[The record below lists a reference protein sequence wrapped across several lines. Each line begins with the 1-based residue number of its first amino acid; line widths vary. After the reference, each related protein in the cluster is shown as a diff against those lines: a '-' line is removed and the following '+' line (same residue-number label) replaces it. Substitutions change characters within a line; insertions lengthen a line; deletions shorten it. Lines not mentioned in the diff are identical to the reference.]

1 MSDHAA
7 GDVDIAVIE
16 RTLRSR
22 HLLGQPAVIEA
33 FEAVMADLRDQ
44 IVAQAPTAQAMR
56 ESLYHQ
62 HLGLQLVLGQLKAW
76 ETQAQA
82 DEQSAMAQE

>member
-1 MSDHAA
+1 MNDHAA
-7 GDVDIAVIE
+7 GDVDPAVIE
-16 RTLRSR
+16 RGIRAR
-22 HLLGQPAVIEA
+22 ALLGQPLVIEA

-44 IVAQAPTAQAMR
+44 IVAQAPAAQTMR

-76 ETQAQA
+76 DVLAQPDDQRA
-82 DEQSAMAQE
+82 AAQE

>member
-1 MSDHAA
+1 MIDHTP

-16 RTLRSR
+16 RALRAR
-22 HLLGQPAVIEA
+22 ILLGQPAVIEA

-44 IVAQAPTAQAMR
+44 IVAQAPEAQGAR
-56 ESLYHQ
+56 ESLFHQ

-76 ETQAQA
+76 DAEGHT
-82 DEQSAMAQE
+82 DEQRAAAQE

>member
-16 RTLRSR
+16 RAVRAR
-22 HLLGQPAVIEA
+22 ALLGQPAVIEA

-44 IVAQAPTAQAMR
+44 IVAQAPAAQGTR
-56 ESLYHQ
+56 ESLFHQ

-76 ETQAQA
+76 DAEGQT
-82 DEQSAMAQE
+82 DEQRATAQE

>member
-1 MSDHAA
+1 MIDHAP

-16 RTLRSR
+16 RALRAR
-22 HLLGQPAVIEA
+22 VLLGQPAVIEA

-44 IVAQAPTAQAMR
+44 IVAQTPEAQAAR
-56 ESLYHQ
+56 ESLFHQ

-76 ETQAQA
+76 DAEGQT
-82 DEQSAMAQE
+82 DEQRAAAQE